1 MYLEDVDSSCPSANR
16 NYHIAY
22 YGQIVNTYII
32 KWVCS
37 ISWKNSNYTPMPYD
51 DKIGEYSRP
60 CSHKSIHSKSKIDKS
75 QKDDIKFV
83 IAGKNTAKTLDAT
96 KKSLNLITLFV
107 QFLIV
112 VPRTLTIALWRNNRH
127 IARLH
132 SQSSR
137 LVPLISPVHQ
147 EVNRMVHRTELLQK
161 GTAFW
166 TVATVSRRQRKDYP
180 IPIRCGDHMK
190 FGVPSTPCSSDG
202 LRPVFFKAPIPSG

>member
-1 MYLEDVDSSCPSANR
+1 MR
-16 NYHIAY
+16 
-22 YGQIVNTYII
+22 
-32 KWVCS
+32 
-37 ISWKNSNYTPMPYD
+37 
-51 DKIGEYSRP
+51 SRM
-60 CSHKSIHSKSKIDKS
+60 CSHKCIYNKSKIDKS

-83 IAGKNTAKTLDAT
+83 IAGKNTTKTLDAA

-112 VPRTLTIALWRNNRH
+112 VPRLFTIALWRNNRH
-127 IARLH
+127 IAKLH

-161 GTAFW
+161 GTTFW